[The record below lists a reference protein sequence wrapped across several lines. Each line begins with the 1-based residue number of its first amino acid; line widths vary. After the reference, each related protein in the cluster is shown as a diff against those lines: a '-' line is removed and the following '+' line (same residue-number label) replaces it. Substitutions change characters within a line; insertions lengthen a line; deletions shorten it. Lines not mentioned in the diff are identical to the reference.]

1 MSSSSLETDAG
12 GDPGEAPG
20 AGLDSNP
27 PASSDLEYDLAP
39 AAPAPQP
46 DAGPSALSP
55 SQLKLF
61 EECPRKWKF
70 RYIDKLPD
78 PSGLAAVI
86 GSFAHRVLE
95 LLMSQPPEAR
105 TTETAQALAKDAF
118 AETSQDASFLDLN
131 LGPPAIARFKW
142 RAWSS
147 ILKLWELEDPQ
158 AVNVAEVETKLS
170 LTVAGVPFIGYVDR
184 LDHGSTGLVVNDYKS
199 GKPDFPKT
207 GADPQRLHLENSH
220 VFQVMLYAAAIT
232 EELADMP
239 TQVRLLYLG
248 DNVGELVEEVTPQK
262 LDDATAKLKDGWEQ
276 LSRSRASN
284 SFEANPTALC
294 GWCPF
299 LAHCSEGMD
308 NVIMRKDAG
317 KLKDTAPALR
327 LKEILFNR

>member
-27 PASSDLEYDLAP
+27 PASANLEYDLAP
-39 AAPAPQP
+39 AATAPQP

-118 AETSQDASFLDLN
+118 AETSQDASFLGLN
-131 LGPPAIARFKW
+131 LGQPAIARFKW

-158 AVNVAEVETKLS
+158 AVRR
-170 LTVAGVPFIGYVDR
+170 G
-184 LDHGSTGLVVNDYKS
+184 
-199 GKPDFPKT
+199 
-207 GADPQRLHLENSH
+207 
-220 VFQVMLYAAAIT
+220 
-232 EELADMP
+232 
-239 TQVRLLYLG
+239 
-248 DNVGELVEEVTPQK
+248 
-262 LDDATAKLKDGWEQ
+262 
-276 LSRSRASN
+276 
-284 SFEANPTALC
+284 
-294 GWCPF
+294 
-299 LAHCSEGMD
+299 
-308 NVIMRKDAG
+308 
-317 KLKDTAPALR
+317 
-327 LKEILFNR
+327 